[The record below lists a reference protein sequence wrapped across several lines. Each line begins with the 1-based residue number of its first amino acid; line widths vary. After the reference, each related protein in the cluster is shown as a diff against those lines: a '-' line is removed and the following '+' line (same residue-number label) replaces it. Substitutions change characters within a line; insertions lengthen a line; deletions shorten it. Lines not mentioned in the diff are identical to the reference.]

1 MQLQFAGNRDDV
13 TAPHV
18 VKAWI
23 ADADL
28 SLLEENP
35 NDAPVPVVEPA
46 VLLTKLQLS
55 MLRKQVKLIID
66 VAEEAFLRSDEDG
79 SFNFYDQLVSA
90 AAQMSRDPSAFTDSP
105 GANLE
110 KKGVLDEVLEGL
122 PYKSQVLRFKRD
134 DWSNMSVG
142 QQREFIKRLK
152 GLIALYDE
160 YDSDTKHWESF
171 GTTLRRER
179 DSRFVLEIR
188 SLSLDN
194 GEYVAI
200 TGPSGC
206 GKSTTLDILG
216 MILRPSILQTYEY
229 CFANKSIN
237 VGDLWGNYDDDSL
250 AVLRKKYIGYVL
262 QTGELL
268 PFLNLSENIELCAE
282 LADRKNSERLS
293 ELMDILH
300 IAHLAKLMKPKL

>member
-1 MQLQFAGNRDDV
+1 M
-13 TAPHV
+13 
-18 VKAWI
+18 
-23 ADADL
+23 
-28 SLLEENP
+28 SL
-35 NDAPVPVVEPA
+35 A
-46 VLLTKLQLS
+46 KL
-55 MLRKQVKLIID
+55 K
-66 VAEEAFLRSDEDG
+66 
-79 SFNFYDQLVSA
+79 NVS
-90 AAQMSRDPSAFTDSP
+90 
-105 GANLE
+105 
-110 KKGVLDEVLEGL
+110 
-122 PYKSQVLRFKRD
+122 
-134 DWSNMSVG
+134 
-142 QQREFIKRLK
+142 
-152 GLIALYDE
+152 
-160 YDSDTKHWESF
+160 
-171 GTTLRRER
+171 LRRER

-268 PFLNLSENIELCAE
+268 PFLNLS
-282 LADRKNSERLS
+282 
-293 ELMDILH
+293 
-300 IAHLAKLMKPKL
+300 